1 MTPQTR
7 ENLMKAMHCEA
18 FAFAKYMLFA
28 RQARRNGREELAT
41 LFEKTAETERVEH
54 FAEEAELACLLGNDA
69 DNLRNA
75 IQSEIYEVDWLY
87 HDFAEQATAAGDTGA
102 AARFAEVGW
111 DESGHRDAFKAA
123 LQKLEAD
130 LEAGEGLAIP
140 AEALSCATP

>member
-1 MTPQTR
+1 MTHRLEKPHERCIAKRSPSLSICCLPGKRDETAQ
-7 ENLMKAMHCEA
+7 ELPHC
-18 FAFAKYMLFA
+18 L
-28 RQARRNGREELAT
+28 RRRRPAL
-41 LFEKTAETERVEH
+41 EH

-130 LEAGEGLAIP
+130 LEAGNGLAIP
-140 AEALSCATP
+140 AGALSCMTS